1 MQKKILKTA
10 KKHEILSTSWYWPK
24 RNISNIIKI
33 SQTPPQKRQ
42 LFENRQKSWN
52 LANFMEKAKNHEILL
67 TFHRLKKKAKNHE
80 IIKFCQLHE
89 KAKNK
94 DILATS

>member
-1 MQKKILKTA
+1 
-10 KKHEILSTSWYWPK
+10 
-24 RNISNIIKI
+24 
-33 SQTPPQKRQ
+33 
-42 LFENRQKSWN
+42 
-52 LANFMEKAKNHEILL
+52 MEKAKNHEILL

-94 DILATS
+94 DILATSTKNMKFANLKKNNQKP